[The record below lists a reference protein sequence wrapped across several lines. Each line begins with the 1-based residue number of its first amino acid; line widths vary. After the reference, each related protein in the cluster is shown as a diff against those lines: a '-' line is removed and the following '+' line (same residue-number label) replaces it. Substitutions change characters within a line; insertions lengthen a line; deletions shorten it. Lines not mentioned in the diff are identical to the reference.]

1 MSKNEDKIKDVEFV
15 NINSDV
21 YTEDDFYNQDINPN
35 DALAKSKEDIL
46 KSKIKK
52 LELENGRYESDT
64 NLRDLFAKGY
74 SVILIV
80 WLCAVLYI
88 ITHNCTNHYH
98 FSDSVLIALLVTSTA
113 NVIGMVLIVLKNLF
127 PTNPE
132 K

>member
-1 MSKNEDKIKDVEFV
+1 MIKNEDKIKDVESV

-64 NLRDLFAKGY
+64 KLRDLFAKGY
-74 SVILIV
+74 SVILII
-80 WLCAVLYI
+80 WLWAVLYI
-88 ITHNCTNHYH
+88 ITHNCKNHYH

-127 PTNPE
+127 PTKPE
-132 K
+132 